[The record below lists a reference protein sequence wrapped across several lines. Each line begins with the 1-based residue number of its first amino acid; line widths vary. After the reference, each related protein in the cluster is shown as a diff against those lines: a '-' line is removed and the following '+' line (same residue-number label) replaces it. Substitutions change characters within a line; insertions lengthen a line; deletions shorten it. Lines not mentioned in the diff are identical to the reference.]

1 MRTTVTVDDEL
12 MEQAARY
19 TGIKERSLLIQTAVA
34 ALVER
39 EAARR
44 LSRLGGTQPN
54 FQPGPRKRYF
64 DSE

>member
-12 MEQAARY
+12 MEKAARY
-19 TGIKERSLLIQTAVA
+19 TGITERSVLIQTAVA

-44 LSRLGGTQPN
+44 FARLGGSQPD

-64 DSE
+64 EPE